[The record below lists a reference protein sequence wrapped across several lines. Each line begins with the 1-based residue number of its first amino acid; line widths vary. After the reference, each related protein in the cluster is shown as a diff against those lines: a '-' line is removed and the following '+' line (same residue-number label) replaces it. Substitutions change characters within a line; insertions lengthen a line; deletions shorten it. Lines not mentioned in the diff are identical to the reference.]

1 VTNHNPLQ
9 SVENKRSGERGG
21 FVALAVLSAAAGAAV
36 ALLLAPATGSHTRQ
50 RVGRGLR
57 EFRGDA
63 AGTVARLQREIGHRR
78 RQSRQEKRVIAL
90 AGILVGAGL
99 TALLTPESGPSTRKL
114 LGGTLS
120 RIKVGTV
127 HRIERLRQ
135 SETPPRTEN
144 PVRSVQELG
153 RDPNDVF

>member
-9 SVENKRSGERGG
+9 PVKIEPSTERGG
-21 FVALAVLSAAAGAAV
+21 FVALAVLAAAAGAGV
-36 ALLLAPATGSHTRQ
+36 ALLLAPDTGSHTRQ

-57 EFRGDA
+57 EFRGEA
-63 AGTVARLQREIGHRR
+63 AGTVARLQREIRR
-78 RQSRQEKRVIAL
+78 RKSQSRQERRVIAL

-114 LGGTLS
+114 LGGTLT

-135 SETPPRTEN
+135 SETPTRTEN